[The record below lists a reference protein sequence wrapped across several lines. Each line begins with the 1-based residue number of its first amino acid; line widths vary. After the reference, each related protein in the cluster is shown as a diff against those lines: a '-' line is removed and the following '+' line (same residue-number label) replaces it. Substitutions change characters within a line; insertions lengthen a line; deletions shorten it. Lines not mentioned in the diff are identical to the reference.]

1 MMPLSTKQA
10 LGSCGLFGQFKKER
24 RALYEQLK
32 ASSMSRA
39 EKKAAM
45 DKINIEGLSIFSSV
59 LIEEKYQF
67 WVSISTID
75 MSDNIKSVQSDW
87 L

>member
-10 LGSCGLFGQFKKER
+10 PGSCGLLSQFKKER

-45 DKINIEGLSIFSSV
+45 DKINMKGLSIFSSV
-59 LIEEKYQF
+59 LLKGKYRF
-67 WVSISTID
+67 
-75 MSDNIKSVQSDW
+75 
-87 L
+87 